1 MGPYHFRPDF
11 FKMARDLARDH
22 GLALRIVF
30 PWRQLSSRRQG
41 IPCGDWPV
49 IIPHRQGGRRLWHT
63 VEDRRRQ
70 LLDRLGDLRPGISFW
85 WTHIC
90 RDTEE
95 WRSIRPP
102 QGNPD
107 EEDYPGE
114 HRDQY
119 EERITDYQVLA
130 DPTFRQQLEA
140 LGIQLLGYG
149 PLCRLA
155 RRWAA
160 IS

>member
-11 FKMARDLARDH
+11 FKMARDLARQH
-22 GLALRIVF
+22 GLAQRIVV
-30 PWRQLSSRRQG
+30 PWRQLPSRRQG
-41 IPCGDWPV
+41 VPCGDWPV

-70 LLDRLGDLRPGISFW
+70 LLDNFADLRPGISFW
-85 WTHIC
+85 WTHISL
-90 RDTEE
+90 DSEE

-102 QGNPD
+102 QGNPE

-130 DPTFRQQLEA
+130 DPTFRQELEA
-140 LGIQLLGYG
+140 MGIQLLSYG
-149 PLCRLA
+149 PLRRLA

-160 IS
+160 I